1 MASHIQVVHERCC
14 GIDVHKKMMEACI
27 LSSKDHWRQR
37 FGTTTREI
45 SKLIDWLKQYQV
57 PIVAMESTGVYWKP
71 LFNLLEDAGIE
82 VILANARDLKNVPGR
97 KTDAKDAE
105 WIASLLRHGLLKASL
120 VPDRKQRELRELV
133 RFRTAKIQER
143 SREIQRIQK
152 ILEGA
157 NIKLS
162 SVVSNVVGSA
172 SRAILEAIIAGT
184 QDHDAMARMASGS
197 RLRASQDVLAEALEG
212 RMGEFGRMMLV
223 MQLKTID
230 FLDEQINQ
238 LDARIDELAE
248 ENPDFKLALELLD
261 GIPGVGKRI
270 AQIIAIESG
279 LDMSRFPTAK
289 HFAAWAGMAPG
300 NHESA
305 GKRKTGKTKPGNPHL
320 RAHLV
325 QAAWAIAHRRDCFL
339 SQQYRRIA
347 SRRGG
352 KRAAMAVGHSILIIA
367 YNMLKRCEPYRELG
381 ADYLTLRSKE
391 QRIRHHLKELSR
403 LGFVVHP
410 QTPVA

>member
-1 MASHIQVVHERCC
+1 MAGHIQVVYERCC
-14 GIDVHKKMMEACI
+14 GIDVHKKMLEACI
-27 LSSKDHWRQR
+27 LTSKDHRRQR

-45 SKLIDWLKQYQV
+45 LQLIEWLKEYQV

-71 LFNLLEDAGIE
+71 LFNLLEEAGIE
-82 VILANARDLKNVPGR
+82 TILVNARDLKAVPGR
-97 KTDAKDAE
+97 KTDVKDAE
-105 WIASLLRHGLLKASL
+105 WIASLLRHGLLKASF
-120 VPDRKQRELRELV
+120 VPGRKQRELRELV
-133 RFRTAKIQER
+133 RFRSTKIQER
-143 SREIQRIQK
+143 GREIQRIQK

-162 SVVSNVVGSA
+162 SVVSNVVGST
-172 SRAILEAIIAGT
+172 SRTILEAIVAGT
-184 QDHDAMARMASGS
+184 QDHQAMARLASGS
-197 RLRASQDVLAEALEG
+197 HLRASQDVLAEALEG
-212 RMGEFGRMMLV
+212 RIGEFGRMMLA

-230 FLDEQINQ
+230 FLDEQIAQ

-248 ENPDFKLALELLD
+248 ENPDFRRALELLD
-261 GIPGVGKRI
+261 GIPGVGRRI

-325 QAAWAIAHRRDCFL
+325 QAAQSLIKKRDCFL
-339 SQQYRRIA
+339 SSQYHRIA
-347 SRRGG
+347 ARRGG
-352 KRAAMAVGHSILIIA
+352 KRAVMAVGHSILIIA
-367 YNMLKRCEPYRELG
+367 YCILKRNEPYQELG
-381 ADYLTLRSKE
+381 ADYLTQKSKE
-391 QRIRHHLKELSR
+391 HKIRHHIRELSR
-403 LGFVVHP
+403 LGLELDLH
-410 QTPVA
+410 TIVA